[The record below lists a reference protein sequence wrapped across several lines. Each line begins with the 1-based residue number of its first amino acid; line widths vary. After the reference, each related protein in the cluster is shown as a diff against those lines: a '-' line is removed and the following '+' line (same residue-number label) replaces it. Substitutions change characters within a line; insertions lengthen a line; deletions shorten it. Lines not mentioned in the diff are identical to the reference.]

1 MPGWLWW
8 HSENHLSSLN
18 SVSHLLEEPGEA
30 RILGHRVDEKPSVWK
45 GGGSCLMS
53 DIFCCRY

>member
-45 GGGSCLMS
+45 GGELF
-53 DIFCCRY
+53 DE